1 MKCERERCSVRAY
14 RRGIAREKKR
24 EGREKL
30 AGIERGI
37 ESLCFREGKRERTR
51 EMSYVTFMNCVLNT
65 WPSAA
70 HKSHRASY

>member
-1 MKCERERCSVRAY
+1 MRAY

-37 ESLCFREGKRERTR
+37 ESLCFREGKREHERDVVR
-51 EMSYVTFMNCVLNT
+51 DIYELCVGYLAIC
-65 WPSAA
+65 SA
-70 HKSHRASY
+70 

>member
-14 RRGIAREKKR
+14 RRDIARDKKR

-30 AGIERGI
+30 AGIERG
-37 ESLCFREGKRERTR
+37 LRVCVFVWGRERTR